1 MGDPVFIVI
10 LVVKKPTNRE
20 AGRFL
25 FSVNVSRSSECLLD
39 NQSCSFYFSAYVAE
53 CL

>member
-1 MGDPVFIVI
+1 MI

-39 NQSCSFYFSAYVAE
+39 NQSGVF
-53 CL
+53 